1 MCCKGREMVA
11 VEFKI
16 LVGGNFA
23 GVCEIGEGEGYE
35 V

>member
-1 MCCKGREMVA
+1 MRCEGREMVA
-11 VEFKI
+11 MEFKI
-16 LVGGNFA
+16 LVGGNLA